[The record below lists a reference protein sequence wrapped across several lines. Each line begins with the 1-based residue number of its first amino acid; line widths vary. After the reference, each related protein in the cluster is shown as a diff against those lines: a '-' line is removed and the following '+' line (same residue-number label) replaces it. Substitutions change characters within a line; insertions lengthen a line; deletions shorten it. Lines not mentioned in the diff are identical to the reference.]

1 MTNLQMFELIAS
13 TKALQFKKLGIVSFT
28 DDEKE
33 CLKEDELHQNV
44 VMIEFNATLV
54 KLDVPWMRANIA
66 RRMLSAELRKIFTD

>member
-1 MTNLQMFELIAS
+1 MTNLQLFELIAS

-33 CLKEDELHQNV
+33 CLKEDEFHQNI

-54 KLDVPWMRANIA
+54 KLDVPWMRAIIA
-66 RRMLSAELRKIFTD
+66 RRMLSSELRKLYS